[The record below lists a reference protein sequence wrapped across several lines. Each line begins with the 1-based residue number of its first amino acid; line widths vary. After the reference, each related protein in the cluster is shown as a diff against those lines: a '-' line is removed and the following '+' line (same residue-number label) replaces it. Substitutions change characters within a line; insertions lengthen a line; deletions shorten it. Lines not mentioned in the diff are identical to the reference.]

1 MRVRRNNIKSLKV
14 NITRM
19 INERNMLARSQENTS
34 EIHLLDQKIA
44 DIEAEENY
52 KIIVDNFSQFAE
64 DPENIDRGKMW
75 KLLGKLWTK
84 HGPTI
89 PTAKRNHKGRII
101 TAPGE
106 LKKLLAKEYKD
117 RLRLRPFRP
126 DMKHMKKSKET
137 IFKLRPSARPPIDTF
152 KHLPKPHRTLGQLLK
167 FSKKNFKK
175 N

>member
-1 MRVRRNNIKSLKV
+1 MRVRRNNIKSLKA

-75 KLLGKLWTK
+75 KLLGKLWPK

-126 DMKHMKKSKET
+126 DMKHMKKSKEK
-137 IFKLRPSARPPIDTF
+137 IFKLKMRLA
-152 KHLPKPHRTLGQLLK
+152 
-167 FSKKNFKK
+167 KNEY
-175 N
+175 